1 MNIVN
6 FAEQNSVMTQYMA
19 ELRDKKYQQNRLLFR
34 NNVRRIGQLM
44 AYELSKTL
52 DYKPKTVTTPL
63 GTIDIPLTKEDD
75 MVIATVLRAGLPFH
89 EGFLDVFDK
98 ADNGF
103 VSAFR
108 MYINREHTE
117 VGIHTEYIA
126 TQSVKNK
133 TLVIVDPML
142 ATGGSLAAAIES
154 LLQAGKP
161 RQIHICC
168 VIAAPEGIEVVKQ
181 ALPDNATIW
190 CASIDQGMNE
200 QKYIVPGFGDCGDL
214 CYGEKLQSFRKIAER

>member
-1 MNIVN
+1 MEVID
-6 FAEQNSVMTQYMA
+6 FSKSNSIINQYMS
-19 ELRDKKYQQNRLLFR
+19 ELRDKNIQKNRLLFR
-34 NNVRRIGQLM
+34 HNIMRIGEMM

-52 DYKPKTVTTPL
+52 EYKPKTVTTPL
-63 GTIDIPLTKEDD
+63 GSLMIPLPKDD

-89 EGFLDVFDK
+89 EGFLNVFDK

-142 ATGGSLAAAIES
+142 ATG
-154 LLQAGKP
+154 
-161 RQIHICC
+161 
-168 VIAAPEGIEVVKQ
+168 IEVVKQ
-181 ALPDNATIW
+181 TLPEGSTIW
-190 CASIDQGMNE
+190 CAAIDQGMNE
-200 QKYIVPGFGDCGDL
+200 HKYIVPGFGDCGDL
-214 CYGEKLQSFRKIAER
+214 CYGEKLQSFRKIADK

>member
-1 MNIVN
+1 MEIID
-6 FAEQNSVMTQYMA
+6 FSKSNSILNQYMS
-19 ELRDKKYQQNRLLFR
+19 ELRDKNYQRNRLLFR
-34 NNVRRIGQLM
+34 HNIKRIGEMM

-52 DYKPKTVTTPL
+52 EYKPKTVTTPL
-63 GTIDIPLTKEDD
+63 GTLDIPLPKED

-89 EGFLDVFDK
+89 EGFLNVFDK

-117 VGIHTEYIA
+117 VGVHTEYIA
-126 TQSVKNK
+126 TPSAKGK

-142 ATGGSLAAAIES
+142 ATGGSMAASIEA
-154 LLQAGKP
+154 LVKTGKP
-161 RQIHICC
+161 KKIHIAC
-168 VIAAPEGIEVVKQ
+168 VIAVPEGLDVIRKV
-181 ALPDNATIW
+181 LPDDATIW
-190 CASIDQGMNE
+190 CAAIDPGMNE

-214 CYGEKLQSFRKIAER
+214 CYGEKL